1 MRLAFGTETKRPPSL
16 ESRHADAFAKS
27 SASLLRAR
35 RHQPP
40 ESNFIAAFGREGV
53 RDPAKAQ
60 GYATHL
66 VSCARARCDVAAGTT
81 SDVQRNGMGA
91 WLPAERIKFHRL
103 IWPFPA

>member
-53 RDPAKAQ
+53 EMAMDTQ
-60 GYATHL
+60 NIGYGFGSIFIHMSL
-66 VSCARARCDVAAGTT
+66 L
-81 SDVQRNGMGA
+81 MGINIY
-91 WLPAERIKFHRL
+91 PTGS
-103 IWPFPA
+103 